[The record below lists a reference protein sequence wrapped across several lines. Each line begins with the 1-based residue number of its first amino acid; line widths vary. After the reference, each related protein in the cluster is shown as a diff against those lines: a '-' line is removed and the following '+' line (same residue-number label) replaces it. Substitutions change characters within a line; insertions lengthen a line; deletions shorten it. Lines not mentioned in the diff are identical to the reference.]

1 MARKAR
7 GASPEGVYHI
17 TQSGALDRT
26 LFASDEERTKFL
38 ELVLAAKNIYGFKL
52 YAYCLQSESEYHLII
67 HANGSDLSKIMKSI
81 NIAYAMYVKSDG
93 QLFKDRY
100 ISVRLEDECAYEK
113 VASQVRC
120 LGDTVNCFNSDPKVC
135 DSGSPFELEC
145 KTCIRT
151 LAIAEQ
157 ALERIAKSEGK
168 TKVGLLSD
176 KDRRNALIIE
186 FRRQSTLSLKEL
198 GELFGGLTESSVSK
212 IIKTG
217 L

>member
-17 TQSGALDRT
+17 TQRS
-26 LFASDEERTKFL
+26 ASDRVLFTSDDERAKFL
-38 ELVLAAKNIYGFKL
+38 ELVLAAKTIYGFKL
-52 YAYCLQSESEYHLII
+52 FAYCLQSECEYHLIL

-81 NIAYAMYVKSDG
+81 NIAYAMYVKCDG

-100 ISVRLEDECAYEK
+100 TSSRLENECEYEV
-113 VASQVRC
+113 VASQVKC
-120 LGDTVNCFNSDPKVC
+120 LSDAANCFNSDPKVC
-135 DSGSPFELEC
+135 DSGSPFDLEC

-151 LAIAEQ
+151 LTDATL
-157 ALERIAKSEGK
+157 ALERIARKEGISK
-168 TKVGLLSD
+168 TELLSE
-176 KDRRNALIIE
+176 KSRRNALILE
-186 FRRQSTLSLKEL
+186 FRKLSTLSLKEL